1 MSNKI
6 YLGIDNGVS
15 GSIAI
20 VGNSIAPRFI
30 EIPTI
35 SEIDYQKKA
44 KNRTRI
50 DHAKLCDFLAEV
62 KTNADCSGVE
72 IKAFCERPMINPLR
86 FDASISAAR
95 AMESL
100 LIALE
105 SYHIPYEWCDS
116 RKWQK
121 EMLPSGLQGAPELK
135 KASAVV
141 GTRLFPKFEALI
153 KKHKDADALL
163 IAEYA
168 RKNNL

>member
-1 MSNKI
+1 
-6 YLGIDNGVS
+6 
-15 GSIAI
+15 
-20 VGNSIAPRFI
+20 
-30 EIPTI
+30 
-35 SEIDYQKKA
+35 
-44 KNRTRI
+44 
-50 DHAKLCDFLAEV
+50 
-62 KTNADCSGVE
+62 
-72 IKAFCERPMINPLR
+72 MINPLR

-105 SYHIPYEWCDS
+105 AYRIPYEWCDS

-121 EMLPSGLQGAPELK
+121 DILPSGLQGAPELK

-141 GTRLFPKFEALI
+141 GARLFPKFEALI